1 MAIFG
6 IIKSDD
12 KVFNGDKISFDFSKS
27 FITPDETLA
36 AAPNHQASFDG
47 GTTWIDVTASK
58 KIDFIY
64 STPGSKTIKLRI
76 TTTLGNSIVD
86 KIITVLD
93 LTAQKLFSTDS
104 DLYRYEPEIDNLLPK
119 KWTSWN
125 LVHLEAQKFFVDWLD
140 EKRIVAENGTKYG
153 VADLMDKDQVR
164 QFSLFKTLE
173 LIYSGTFN
181 QTGDIYSG
189 KRDKYREL
197 ANDKLAKSTVALD
210 YNKNGIQDEGEAT
223 DLFSVVLKRQ

>member
-1 MAIFG
+1 MAIFP
-6 IIKSDD
+6 IIKSDE

-36 AAPNHQASFDG
+36 PAPNHQASFDG
-47 GTTWIDVTASK
+47 GVTWIDVTNSK

-64 STPGSKTIKLRI
+64 STPGTKTVKLRV
-76 TTTLGNSIVD
+76 TAVSGNVVTD
-86 KIITVLD
+86 KVITVLD
-93 LTAQKLFSTDS
+93 VVAQKLFSTDS
-104 DLYRYEPEIDNLLPK
+104 DLYRFEPEIDSLLPK

-125 LVHLEAQKFFVDWLD
+125 LVHLESQKYFMDWLD
-140 EKRIVAENGTKYG
+140 EKRIYSENGSKYA
-153 VADLMDKDQVR
+153 VNDLTDRDQIR
-164 QFSLFKTLE
+164 QFSIFKTLE

-197 ANDKLAKSTVALD
+197 ANDKLAKSTISLD
-210 YNKNGIQDEGEAT
+210 YNKNGNADEGERT
-223 DLFSVVLKRQ
+223 DLNSVVLRRE